1 MIKMNY
7 SSWMWDKFLSRY
19 AKLLESR
26 AEGPTSNNRIDSVF
40 LKPTKMKCAHIKVLK
55 NINNFGSILNLSTDK
70 YLWRKSQCN
79 GDKAA
84 KNESRGWPSW
94 WGDEG
99 NTAGRVGSCWS
110 QYIEQGFKNRKPK
123 WKMSSPNPRPQVF
136 LKHKSLQK
144 TGVTEKLVV
153 KAPYWSQTEDRE
165 NIRSSGQGKAFGMG
179 FRYRSILWSLAKIN
193 NA

>member
-153 KAPYWSQTEDRE
+153 KAPVVEKPLVEESIELKIPVWSQYHILIPNR
-165 NIRSSGQGKAFGMG
+165 RSRKYSK
-179 FRYRSILWSLAKIN
+179 FRTR
-193 NA
+193 